1 MDQPEARTRARAL
14 LTGIAWN
21 AAGRGLPLILALV
34 LTPFLVHQLGLERWG
49 LFTLALALVG
59 VFGVFD
65 FGVGQALTRALSER
79 IGQGRGEEAAGLV
92 GAALACLGGLSL
104 AVAAGLWLG
113 VPLLVER
120 VLNVPAALQPQAIAA
135 MRVLAAAAPLVVL
148 NAALWGVLAAYQRFR
163 AANLATIP
171 VNIFYYLGPVLVLL
185 VWDDLMAV
193 MLTLVAVRLA
203 NTLSYL
209 FLLRGLVRRVL
220 ATPLRLRLVLP
231 LLRLGGWM
239 TFSGLLVQAL
249 LYADRFLIGALLS
262 LAAVAWYATPL
273 DLVLRV
279 WMVPVAVSQ
288 TLLPAFASAYATLPQ
303 QTVALLRRGSLLV
316 MGLVLPIALVLAG
329 AGDRILGLWLGPDFA
344 AGGGLVLRILGVG
357 IYFSCLAY
365 VPGAL
370 IDAIGRPDPDGALRA
385 APGRGLPAARG
396 ADGGLAGDRGRRH
409 RLDAALPGRLPRQAL
424 ARRPALSAG
433 AGWRHPAAAR
443 PVCGGH
449 RPGADAGHRLASGP
463 AGGRDAGT
471 GQLRRV
477 GLPFARPRRARPDP
491 RWPAA
496 SGRAAASR
504 WGRLMA
510 LAINGRFLG
519 QRVTGVQRFATEI
532 CRELDA
538 LAGAYRL
545 ADARLLRPAGGP
557 PSPFGNLA
565 EEASP
570 CCVARPGNN
579 PSCRCAPAAAPWSTW
594 ATRRRSPP
602 GGTSWW

>member
-1 MDQPEARTRARAL
+1 MDPRPAPLARPRAGKVSMDHPEARTQARAMI
-14 LTGIAWN
+14 TGIAWN
-21 AAGRGLPLILALV
+21 AAGRGLPLILALL

-79 IGQGRGEEAAGLV
+79 IGAGRGEEAAGLV
-92 GAALACLGGLSL
+92 GAALAWLAGLSL
-104 AVAAGLWLG
+104 LVAAGLWLG

-171 VNIFYYLGPVLVLL
+171 VNVFYYLGPVLVLL

-203 NTLSYL
+203 NTISYL
-209 FLLRGLVRRVL
+209 FLLRDLVRRVL
-220 ATPLRLRLVLP
+220 ATPLRLGLVLP

-329 AGDRILGLWLGPDFA
+329 AGDRILGLWLGPEFA
-344 AGGGLVLRILGVG
+344 SGGGLVLRILGVG

-370 IDAIGRPDPDGALRA
+370 IDAIGRPDLTARFALLQA
-385 APGRGLPAARG
+385 VVYLP
-396 ADGGLAGDRGRRH
+396 L
-409 RLDAALPGRLPRQAL
+409 AALLLVWQGIEGAAL
-424 ARRPALSAG
+424 AWTLRCLVDCLGRFWLATRIYPLAREAAMRLVPALAVAG
-433 AGWRHPAAAR
+433 AGLALLPAMASSPAMLAVGLLALGSFAGLALRSLDPGERGRIRDRLRHP
-443 PVCGGH
+443 GG
-449 RPGADAGHRLASGP
+449 
-463 AGGRDAGT
+463 
-471 GQLRRV
+471 
-477 GLPFARPRRARPDP
+477 
-491 RWPAA
+491 
-496 SGRAAASR
+496 
-504 WGRLMA
+504 
-510 LAINGRFLG
+510 
-519 QRVTGVQRFATEI
+519 
-532 CRELDA
+532 
-538 LAGAYRL
+538 
-545 ADARLLRPAGGP
+545 LLRLGGAG
-557 PSPFGNLA
+557 
-565 EEASP
+565 
-570 CCVARPGNN
+570 
-579 PSCRCAPAAAPWSTW
+579 
-594 ATRRRSPP
+594 
-602 GGTSWW
+602 